1 MYKAIIFDL
10 DGLLIDSEP
19 AWHRADV
26 RLFAFYGIH
35 PNIEFREGLTGRG
48 QRECAKLVIEKF
60 KLGESVEKF
69 CERRWDYLYQIL
81 DTSVF
86 LMSGAQEIVERV
98 SKKGYLVALATSGH
112 QIEKVEDLLGK
123 VEILSYF
130 DEIVSGL
137 DVENSKP
144 APDIYLKT
152 AQILEVD
159 PDDCVVLEDAKNG
172 VLAGKSAGM
181 KIIGVNA
188 DEMARKRLREAGA
201 DEVFENLVD
210 VWENSKLIN

>member
-10 DGLLIDSEP
+10 DGLLIDSGP

-35 PNIEFREGLTGRG
+35 PDTEFRERLTGRG
-48 QRECAKLVIEKF
+48 QRECAKMIIEKY
-60 KLGESVEKF
+60 KLDESIEKF

-81 DTSVF
+81 DESVF
-86 LMSGAQEIVERV
+86 LMSGAKELVERV

-112 QIEKVEDLLGK
+112 QVEKAEELLDK

-137 DVENSKP
+137 DVAKSKP
-144 APDIYLKT
+144 DPDVYIKA
-152 AQILEVD
+152 AQILGVD
-159 PDDCVVLEDAKNG
+159 ASDCVVLEDALNG
-172 VLAGKSAGM
+172 VLAGKAAGM
-181 KIIGVNA
+181 KVIGVNE
-188 DEMARKRLREAGA
+188 DKLVRKGLKETGA
-201 DEVFENLVD
+201 DEVFENLID
-210 VWENSKLIN
+210 VWENSKLI